1 MASGF
6 LGSRNT
12 SNSALLTS
20 NANITINATDNTITS
35 VDTDTLTVLKRVKK
49 GDFLNVTNGLA
60 NNNLVSTEVTES
72 SDGVITVAGDLV
84 TNQKEIV
91 GPIHTVLYFDGSD
104 NSINTS
110 NTEVIDLSVFG
121 VGQDIAISGA
131 SLSAL
136 NGTRTVA
143 TSTSTKLTFNPTSNT
158 SVTDNLVFF
167 RGTDNSLNSDT
178 GGPDL
183 SVFPEGETITIAGT
197 TDNNNGSYVVLSS
210 TATKVVL
217 GSGTVSDTGFTLSN
231 SAVIRFLTAG
241 VGDDYIESTNTSVVN
256 FLTQYGFAVGQT
268 ITVSGSTNNEGVKTI
283 TNVTADRIYVSET
296 LVDESAGT
304 YTLTPADS
312 VGIDGVGSIINT
324 GQAAT
329 GTIALDDTAQTA
341 TTSDLDFVALGYTV
355 GQEVSFIGSN
365 NNDGQNFVV
374 SEVTE
379 TVLTF
384 DGTPAI
390 VAGDSTAASI
400 EVKTSDFLT
409 LANATPTTI
418 EFDTVGRHIYIYEA
432 PALTYTVGIVNAVN
446 KSDEDAK
453 VDIAISE
460 GATGVPDDADFIEY
474 GLTIAPSGVL
484 ERTGIVLDNGKK
496 LWVKSTIADVSF
508 SIFGLES
515 SQ

>member
-35 VDTDTLTVLKRVKK
+35 VDADTLTVLKRVKK

-60 NNNLVSTEVTES
+60 NNNLVSSEVINSEE
-72 SDGVITVAGDLV
+72 GVVTLAGDLE

-91 GPIHTVLYFDGSD
+91 GPIHTVLYFDGAD

-110 NTEVIDLSVFG
+110 NTSVIDLSVFG

-131 SLSAL
+131 SIPEL
-136 NGTRTVA
+136 NATRTVA

-158 SVTDNLVFF
+158 ALSNNLVFF
-167 RGTDNSLNSDT
+167 RDSDNSLNSDT

-183 SVFPEGETITIAGT
+183 SVFPEGETITLANT
-197 TDNNNGSYVVLSS
+197 TPNNNGSYVVLSS

-217 GSGTVSDTGFTLSN
+217 GGGDVSDTGLTLSN
-231 SAVIRFLTAG
+231 TAVIRFLTAG
-241 VGDDYIESTNTSVVN
+241 SGDDYIESTNTSVVN
-256 FLTQYGFAVGQT
+256 FLSVGFATGQT

-283 TNVTADRIYVSET
+283 TNVTADRIYVSDT
-296 LVDESAGT
+296 LVDESGGT
-304 YTLTPADS
+304 YTLTPAD
-312 VGIDGVGSIINT
+312 VVDVNGVGSIVNT
-324 GQAAT
+324 GQAAV
-329 GTIALDDTAQTA
+329 GTVALDDTAQTA

-355 GQEVSFIGSN
+355 GQEVAFIGTN

-374 SEVTE
+374 TEVTP

-384 DGTPAI
+384 SGTPAI
-390 VAGDSTAASI
+390 SAGDSAAAEI
-400 EVKTSDFLT
+400 EVKTADFLT

-432 PALTYTVGIVNAVN
+432 PALTYTVAIVNAVN

-474 GLTIAPSGVL
+474 GLTVAPSGVL

-496 LWVKSTIADVSF
+496 LWVKSTIANVSF